1 MSRAVLG
8 LIKGLLIGGA
18 ASGVLIRVGSD
29 ISILAYVSCILVG
42 LLVGLACG
50 RAPWRAETIWTPV
63 LKMVVGAVFGAGLCY
78 LGRRFLPGVSI
89 PGSAIPSPVQGLL
102 AIKDTKLVL
111 HAAALVAPAIGVLYG
126 VFVELDDGAAK
137 EGSARAKR

>member
-18 ASGVLIRVGSD
+18 ASGVLIRLGSD

-63 LKMVVGAVFGAGLCY
+63 LKMVVGAVFGAG
-78 LGRRFLPGVSI
+78 RRHCDVIMRMPLARSSGEKSASPG
-89 PGSAIPSPVQGLL
+89 
-102 AIKDTKLVL
+102 
-111 HAAALVAPAIGVLYG
+111 
-126 VFVELDDGAAK
+126 E
-137 EGSARAKR
+137 